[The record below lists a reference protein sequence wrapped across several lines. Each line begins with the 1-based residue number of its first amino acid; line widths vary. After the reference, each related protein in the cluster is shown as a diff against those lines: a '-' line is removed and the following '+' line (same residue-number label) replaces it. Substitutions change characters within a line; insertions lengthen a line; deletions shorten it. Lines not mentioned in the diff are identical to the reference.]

1 LPSVP
6 ATGRVA
12 GMTRT
17 KIHRPDIQDI
27 KGDSAWSALEADLLA
42 ACKLGRMAVLPG
54 KEDRPG
60 DISDPDRRVRAGLIR
75 YLLLG
80 GCDGEDGA
88 RPHPR
93 GVLIKGGWIDG
104 VLDFAGC
111 RSDVDLGLQDCLLP
125 QRPDLTDAH
134 LHALYLPGCHLPM
147 GAGLHRLTTD
157 ADVHLSAG
165 FRADAM
171 VDLAGARIGGQL
183 ACVGGEFLAESGYAL
198 NCQAARIG
206 ADVFLSGGFRATAE
220 VNFRGA
226 EIGGQLSCAGDI
238 FLADSGRALN
248 CQAARIGADVFLR
261 DGFRAEGLVD
271 FGRAEVTGNLQI
283 QRARLTVGFD
293 GEAMR
298 VGQGFFWQEVTG
310 KRRGVDLTEARV
322 GSLRDDWKSW
332 EGVVRLTLDGFQYTD
347 IDLTMPVQN
356 RLKWLKNGLTN
367 ATIPVLGIPSTNK
380 REISNF
386 SSYLFLADLFQS
398 QGLRDSAASVLV
410 ERNRMQ
416 NLYDHNL
423 SREMLDGSLAAGSNS
438 IKQDFRNP
446 LDWLFFVTFGYG
458 HKPMRALVWVLGFV
472 VFAAFLYGAAY
483 DAGQMAPNSDV
494 VLTSADWLA
503 AVAAYEAGAGP
514 LPQIAWISLDST
526 RDYESFNRW
535 IYGLDLFVPLDA
547 LGQENAWAPSP
558 ARGNWG
564 VFGFYLR
571 PIIQAAGWIMTALG
585 AAVLTGLVGRRD

>member
-1 LPSVP
+1 
-6 ATGRVA
+6 
-12 GMTRT
+12 MTRT

-27 KGDSAWSALEADLLA
+27 KGDRAWSALEADLLA
-42 ACKLGRMAVLPG
+42 ECRLGRAAGLPG
-54 KEDRPG
+54 KVDRPG
-60 DISDPDRRVRAGLIR
+60 DCRDPDRRVRAGLIR

-80 GCDGEDGA
+80 GCDGEGGA

-93 GVLIKGGWIDG
+93 GVQIAGGWIDG
-104 VLDFAGC
+104 ALDLVSC

-125 QRPDLTDAH
+125 QCPDLKDAH
-134 LHALYLPGCHLPM
+134 LHALYLPGCHLPE
-147 GAGLHRLTTD
+147 GAGLVRLTTD
-157 ADVHLSAG
+157 AAVHLRAG

-171 VDLAGARIGGQL
+171 VDLGGARIGGQL
-183 ACVGGEFLAESGYAL
+183 ACTGGEFLAESG
-198 NCQAARIG
+198 
-206 ADVFLSGGFRATAE
+206 
-220 VNFRGA
+220 
-226 EIGGQLSCAGDI
+226 
-238 FLADSGRALN
+238 RALN
-248 CQAARIGADVFLR
+248 CATARIGADVFLR
-261 DGFRAEGLVD
+261 DGFRAKAEVNFGGAEIGGQLACAGGEFLAESGRALNCDAARIGADVFLRVGFRAEGLVN
-271 FGRAEVTGNLQI
+271 FVRAEVTGNLQV
-283 QRARLTVGFD
+283 QQATLTAGFN

-298 VGQGFFWQEVTG
+298 VGQGFFWQQVSG
-310 KRRGVDLTEARV
+310 DRRVVVLTEARA
-322 GSLRDDWKSW
+322 GSLRDDWASW
-332 EGVVRLTLDGFQYTD
+332 EGVGALILDGFVYER
-347 IDLTMPVQN
+347 LEMSMPVAR
-356 RLKWLKNGLTN
+356 RLEWLGKNLRAKISGVVNGKGGEVWRDYDPQPHVQLAN
-367 ATIPVLGIPSTNK
+367 ILRAQGHRNGAARVLMDREKKQRQAERWRALARLQDRKSPVWPSFPEDIQTG
-380 REISNF
+380 F
-386 SSYLFLADLFQS
+386 GHLF
-398 QGLRDSAASVLV
+398 RY
-410 ERNRMQ
+410 M
-416 NLYDHNL
+416 
-423 SREMLDGSLAAGSNS
+423 
-438 IKQDFRNP
+438 
-446 LDWLFFVTFGYG
+446 FGYG
-458 HKPMRALVWVLGFV
+458 HQPMRALWWVLGFV